1 MHQVKRLT
9 IAAAAALA
17 ATPAFAHVGAGST
30 SGFIA
35 GFTHPL
41 TGVDHVTVMVAVGLW
56 AALKG
61 GRALWAWPAAFIA
74 VMLIGGALG
83 MAHFPLPFVE
93 PAIMASV
100 VAIGI
105 LVAIAA
111 DLPVWSG
118 AAIVGLFALFH
129 GHAHGTEVAEN
140 LAGVQYMAG
149 FATATAL
156 LHGVGIALVATLAG
170 RFRPLVRIA
179 GAACALVGVALA
191 AGFIS

>member
-1 MHQVKRLT
+1 MHQIKRLA

-35 GFTHPL
+35 GFMHPL

-156 LHGVGIALVATLAG
+156 LHGVGIALVFTLAG

-179 GAACALVGVALA
+179 GAGCALVGVALA

>member
-1 MHQVKRLT
+1 MHNAKRLA
-9 IAAAAALA
+9 IAAAAILA
-17 ATPAFAHVGAGST
+17 ATPAFAHVGAGPT
-30 SGFIA
+30 AGFVA

-41 TGVDHVTVMVAVGLW
+41 SGVDHVTVMVAVGLW

-61 GRALWAWPAAFIA
+61 GRALWAWPVAFVA
-74 VMLIGGALG
+74 VMLVGGALG
-83 MAHFPLPFVE
+83 MAHVPLPFVE

-100 VAIGI
+100 VALGI

-111 DLPVWSG
+111 DLPVWTG

-140 LAGVQYMAG
+140 LAGIQYMAG

-156 LHGVGIALVATLAG
+156 LHAVGIALAVTLG
-170 RFRPLVRIA
+170 TRFRPLVRIVGA
-179 GAACALVGVALA
+179 GCAMIGVALA
-191 AGFIS
+191 AGVIS